1 MIVGQKVENYLF
13 YLKVGNYL
21 FYFLYFKQQSQR
33 QIRYINIRIKMK
45 LRSLPLSK
53 RQILSIT
60 DAEKIYR

>member
-21 FYFLYFKQQSQR
+21 FYFLYFKQQSQ
-33 QIRYINIRIKMK
+33 IRYININIRIKIK
-45 LRSLPLSK
+45 LHSLPLSK
-53 RQILSIT
+53 RQMLSIT